1 MSVNGAAFR
10 QVRVACETLTGVL
23 GPILIYPSVCDVLE
37 VEVVIPRVVRCNLF
51 SHAAMHGWGLGFCR
65 AEKHA
70 VSVLTVIWSRS
81 RGVSYGYTEKGVAEA
96 EKNLYYL
103 SWL

>member
-1 MSVNGAAFR
+1 MAEPASGRLVGK
-10 QVRVACETLTGVL
+10 
-23 GPILIYPSVCDVLE
+23 PIIGTNPSVCDMLE

-70 VSVLTVIWSRS
+70 VSILTVIWSR
-81 RGVSYGYTEKGVAEA
+81 GVSFSSSAYSSGRGK
-96 EKNLYYL
+96 L
-103 SWL
+103 SRRGPL

>member
-1 MSVNGAAFR
+1 MIGAN
-10 QVRVACETLTGVL
+10 
-23 GPILIYPSVCDVLE
+23 PSVCDVLE

-70 VSVLTVIWSRS
+70 VSVLTVIWSRGVLFASSAYSSGRGKLS
-81 RGVSYGYTEKGVAEA
+81 RRGPLFVTFPPPSGGGGVDIIGGK
-96 EKNLYYL
+96 L
-103 SWL
+103 